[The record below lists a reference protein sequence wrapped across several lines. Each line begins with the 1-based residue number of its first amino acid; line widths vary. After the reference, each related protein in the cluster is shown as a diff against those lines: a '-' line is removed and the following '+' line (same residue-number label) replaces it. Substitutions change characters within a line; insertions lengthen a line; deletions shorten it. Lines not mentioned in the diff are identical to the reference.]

1 MLNRRIK
8 DTKVA
13 LPRLEFYSR
22 DDRFMATVG
31 SGTYDANHIGLFVKN
46 GADLGSN
53 NITSYHLGSD
63 NSYIAIRNVLTEI
76 RKHVRKK
83 PMLLWKNHCKVLLAP
98 LPDLQ
103 GTIGGFGRKIDR
115 CVGAAPCF
123 YPVLRR
129 MAYNALQHD
138 LKNGSKSSYIIEPS
152 NWGSHHPARMLQDVE
167 LRTLGLLQGRTR
179 VGLTTIPT
187 EMMST
192 RVFQECFPSF
202 LEKGMFGVN
211 ATVISD
217 ENSSFGRTRE
227 ERDEMIVKGLIGIG
241 MAFVWDSAQPGFRD
255 IWGILSE
262 KSNLIGANAV
272 ESNIIAWRRPKT
284 FWRVGVDADVAAI
297 QIRRIIKRVLSDP
310 RARLIDAEVDES
322 SPKVLVVIARIRK
335 HIFDQA
341 IEECFLPSNIIP
353 IFVPTK
359 SYKITAV
366 LFYPLCGRIFSI
378 ERRFGLKN
386 YRPPEPYRLP
396 TQITEESI
404 RKIRPVIE
412 KAAKVAGVA
421 PEVLLN
427 CNYN

>member
-1 MLNRRIK
+1 MDCGIK
-8 DTKVA
+8 DSTVG
-13 LPRLEFYSR
+13 LPRLEHYSR
-22 DDRFMATVG
+22 DDRFMATASSG
-31 SGTYDANHIGLFVKN
+31 SYDAEQVRLFVKN

-53 NITSYHLGSD
+53 NVTSYHLGSD
-63 NSYIAIRNVLTEI
+63 NNYTAIRNALTEI
-76 RKHVRKK
+76 RKHIRKK
-83 PMLLWKNHCKVLLAP
+83 PMLLWKNHCKVFLAP
-98 LPDLQ
+98 LPGLQ
-103 GTIGGFGRKIDR
+103 GTIGGFRRKPSE
-115 CVGAAPCF
+115 CVEAAPRF
-123 YPVLRR
+123 YPVIRHLTFKV
-129 MAYNALQHD
+129 LQHD
-138 LKNGSKSSYIIEPS
+138 LKNGNKTSCIYHPI
-152 NWGSHHPARMLQDVE
+152 NWGGHLLSKILQDLE
-167 LRTLGLLQGRTR
+167 LRTQGLLQRRTR
-179 VGLTTIPT
+179 IGLTTIPT
-187 EMMST
+187 ELMAS
-192 RVFQECFPSF
+192 RVFQEWFPSA
-202 LEKGMFGVN
+202 LDGDMFGVN

-217 ENSSFGRTRE
+217 ESSCFGRTRE

-241 MAFVWDSAQPGFRD
+241 MAFVWDSTQPGFRD
-255 IWGILSE
+255 IWEILSE

-297 QIRRIIKRVLSDP
+297 QIRRIIKRVISDP

-396 TQITEESI
+396 TQITEASI
-404 RKIRPVIE
+404 RKTRPVIE
-412 KAAKVAGVA
+412 KASKVAGVA
-421 PEVLLN
+421 PEMLLN